1 MNLQDEIKKIDD
13 FFDMMIDEEF
23 EKMLIE
29 CGAERIKSTKDIVS
43 HEKYYVDN
51 IPKYIN
57 KKEIDEFA
65 LDSNYND
72 DVERSEAA

>member
-1 MNLQDEIKKIDD
+1 MSKLDIIKGFTTKGVHRDD
-13 FFDMMIDEEF
+13 FMI
-23 EKMLIE
+23 
-29 CGAERIKSTKDIVS
+29 
-43 HEKYYVDN
+43 
-51 IPKYIN
+51 YIN